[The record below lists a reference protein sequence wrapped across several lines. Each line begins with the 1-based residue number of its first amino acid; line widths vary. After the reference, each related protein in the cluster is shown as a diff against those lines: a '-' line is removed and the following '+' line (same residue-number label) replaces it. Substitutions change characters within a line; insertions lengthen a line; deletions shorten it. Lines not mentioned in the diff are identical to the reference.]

1 MIPLKKENPVEPIV
15 TFQPSKVFSF
25 DHESVLNRI
34 IETINKGGISSAV
47 AGLNYCRQESPS
59 FSEDYQRLAYAV
71 NDPANCLKYTSESVY
86 NLFAGTDSC
95 IDQYLE
101 IAATCRT
108 FFYDDIQYDHMAHPL
123 HDMCVSTG
131 LLITPLTDFL
141 YRLLKFKDSYHQGV
155 DAFADFRRKN
165 QKELDEE
172 LARLSQKATE
182 EYSASI
188 EKRISENKSQKR
200 FIETKKI
207 IFNPRG
213 EIAGFLKAV
222 EGNDTG
228 MISLLED
235 YLHEYFIPKTQKL
248 EKQNIS
254 NEMLDR
260 FIDDNWDKAAS
271 CLKRVEHSN
280 LMGSLRSNLSKILQ
294 RIIDVFCQ
302 WIELNG
308 KSTAGN
314 ISAGLEAYQ
323 KIRMPLLHDLQS
335 AITSL
340 QKSAS
345 GVDEKAGIH
354 ILLSCLQELQDRL
367 AGTYNPK
374 DKKYF
379 YLNFLLADKVLLNA
393 DYLPDF
399 RHWKHIGNPGAYLED
414 ILSYAGPDTL
424 PSIPHRIQDIFE
436 GNDNYFSACLLDD
449 YLQEQKKGGELSS

>member
-1 MIPLKKENPVEPIV
+1 
-15 TFQPSKVFSF
+15 
-25 DHESVLNRI
+25 
-34 IETINKGGISSAV
+34 
-47 AGLNYCRQESPS
+47 
-59 FSEDYQRLAYAV
+59 
-71 NDPANCLKYTSESVY
+71 
-86 NLFAGTDSC
+86 
-95 IDQYLE
+95 
-101 IAATCRT
+101 
-108 FFYDDIQYDHMAHPL
+108 
-123 HDMCVSTG
+123 
-131 LLITPLTDFL
+131 
-141 YRLLKFKDSYHQGV
+141 
-155 DAFADFRRKN
+155 
-165 QKELDEE
+165 
-172 LARLSQKATE
+172 
-182 EYSASI
+182 
-188 EKRISENKSQKR
+188 
-200 FIETKKI
+200 
-207 IFNPRG
+207 
-213 EIAGFLKAV
+213 
-222 EGNDTG
+222 

-308 KSTAGN
+308 KSIDGN

-367 AGTYNPK
+367 VGTYNPK

-449 YLQEQKKGGELSS
+449 YLQEQKKVHIFSRKTMIWKRVLSMRIGMLRTSIVILWKIWNWRKVMGNLILVEKTAKKIFCELSVNAIGMH